1 MKTIRIRRVRL
12 FTAGKMFGC
21 VGAFTGLLAGIP
33 ITLVATLATAGS
45 TAHAASGAQ
54 NAASTAA
61 LIGIPAVFIGAGA
74 IIFLPLAYGLV
85 AFVTGFLHALVY
97 NFVAG
102 FMGGLVIETD

>member
-21 VGAFTGLLAGIP
+21 VGAFMGLLAGIP

-54 NAASTAA
+54 DAVSTAA
-61 LIGIPAVFIGAGA
+61 FIWIPAVFIGAGA
-74 IIFLPLAYGLV
+74 IILLPLAYGLA
-85 AFVTGFLHALVY
+85 AFITGFLHALVY

-102 FMGGLVIETD
+102 FVGGLVIETD